1 MIFYCSS
8 STCLVGF
15 SLALVDIFLF
25 FIGCCDYFGFGVTI
39 FNCKVSD
46 EHVYFCM
53 GKRKIVAGRG
63 QSGGRV
69 DS

>member
-1 MIFYCSS
+1 MIFYCSALAVVI
-8 STCLVGF
+8 TLV
-15 SLALVDIFLF
+15 
-25 FIGCCDYFGFGVTI
+25 FGVTI

-46 EHVYFCM
+46 EHVYFCK